1 MTRDHSYNCILLTNQ
16 NTCFIKI
23 NAHARLLKAAA
34 HAQRVLIEGDILGL
48 AWCTSQGSLLYADMT
63 GSPSGR
69 KLFVGGLPPKV
80 DEKAL
85 RDVFARFWH
94 IEEGL

>member
-1 MTRDHSYNCILLTNQ
+1 MFR
-16 NTCFIKI
+16 
-23 NAHARLLKAAA
+23 RLLEQLADITGRFIAA
-34 HAQRVLIEGDILGL
+34 LFFESGILFQL
-48 AWCTSQGSLLYADMT
+48 DMT
-63 GSPSGR
+63 GGYGGR

-85 RDVFARFWH
+85 RDVFSRFWH

>member
-1 MTRDHSYNCILLTNQ
+1 MVQARGVRYFRHLFERLWATSWIGCNSLPTTFAGFFSTRQL
-16 NTCFIKI
+16 
-23 NAHARLLKAAA
+23 
-34 HAQRVLIEGDILGL
+34 E
-48 AWCTSQGSLLYADMT
+48 MT
-63 GSPSGR
+63 GGYGGR

-85 RDVFARFWH
+85 RDVFSRFWH

>member
-1 MTRDHSYNCILLTNQ
+1 LWATSWIGLTLFQQRLQDSFSTRQL
-16 NTCFIKI
+16 
-23 NAHARLLKAAA
+23 
-34 HAQRVLIEGDILGL
+34 E
-48 AWCTSQGSLLYADMT
+48 MT
-63 GSPSGR
+63 GGYGGR

-85 RDVFARFWH
+85 RDVFSRFWH